1 MEKFKINNIYND
13 DSKTLM
19 EIMSNFLSLF
29 LDDDFKDIVS
39 LNS

>member
-13 DSKTLM
+13 DGKTLM
-19 EIMSNFLSLF
+19 EIMSVFLSLF
-29 LDDDFKDIVS
+29 LDDDVKNVVS